1 MDSEVDLGDLKI
13 EVVRKDIKNLH
24 LGVHPPTGQV
34 RISAPMRLSL
44 DAIRA
49 FALTKLG
56 WIKQQQRKI
65 NEQEREPVREF
76 LDRESHYVWGKR
88 FLLKIE
94 ESADSQGIELTQR
107 ELILRVRP
115 GTTKAR
121 MAAIL
126 ELWYREQIKATVPE
140 LIEKWAAILKVE
152 VDRVLVQQMKTRWG
166 GCNPDTGII
175 RLNTELARKPTEYL
189 EYVVIHELVH
199 LLEPTHNARFISL
212 MDQSLPNWRQIK
224 DELNRLPLRDEIW
237 S

>member
-34 RISAPMRLSL
+34 RISAPMRMSL

-56 WIKQQQRKI
+56 WIRQQQRKI
-65 NEQEREPVREF
+65 NEQEREPAREF

-88 FLLKIE
+88 YLLKIV
-94 ESADSQGIELTQR
+94 ESTDSQGIELTQR

-115 GTTKAR
+115 GTTKLR

-126 ELWYREQIKATVPE
+126 ESWYRNQIKEVVPE
-140 LIEKWAAILKVE
+140 LIEKWAAILGVK
-152 VDRVLVQQMKTRWG
+152 VDRVFIQQMKTRWG

-199 LLEPTHNARFISL
+199 LIEPTHNARFIML